1 MVKSIVPNGT
11 KTFSAQLPKMRV
23 DFYVFSKIKGFA
35 RR

>member
-11 KTFSAQLPKMRV
+11 KTFSAKLPKKRV